1 MSNLKLKH
9 NDKFKWFCL
18 EDESWIDEEGNLNS
32 GTDLIK
38 LSTKIKIFSE
48 MFDYR
53 TFKGCNEL
61 TYMMVT
67 STNRY

>member
-1 MSNLKLKH
+1 
-9 NDKFKWFCL
+9 
-18 EDESWIDEEGNLNS
+18 
-32 GTDLIK
+32 
-38 LSTKIKIFSE
+38 

-67 STNRY
+67 STNRYEDIYLKTIKCTEKDLIVKKE